1 MTARRLEKQ
10 MYRGGNKGAALQAT
24 LSLNFAKPTVTQISP
39 SLPGTHN
46 SYKYLTTLRPLLF
59 SPALFAFWLRS
70 SVVSVLFSL
79 ISEIILRN
87 ESMIILIFVPCRR
100 ASVLAY
106 AHRHSVIGLT
116 LPPIDAN
123 IFFHHSLQ
131 LVSGVLEKK
140 SFSSVEQLPRAEQDW
155 LQQGLFANWFRT

>member
-1 MTARRLEKQ
+1 MTIGLPKTHVWRDAKLPCNFHPR
-10 MYRGGNKGAALQAT
+10 
-24 LSLNFAKPTVTQISP
+24 LSLPSPPRLTTSP

-46 SYKYLTTLRPLLF
+46 SYIYPTTLRPLL
-59 SPALFAFWLRS
+59 SSSALFAFWLRS

-87 ESMIILIFVPCRR
+87 ESMIILIFVPRRR

-123 IFFHHSLQ
+123 TFFIMAFSL
-131 LVSGVLEKK
+131 SGAVEKNL
-140 SFSSVEQLPRAEQDW
+140 FFLSVRCLCAEW
-155 LQQGLFANWFRT
+155 GWQQGLFSN